1 HTFHR
6 LMSNVPGEAAAAVIR
21 ATGVAHSIGV
31 AIEGRFLEIVGLGPT
46 WPTHRLSAGAVRAL
60 RSARSHTTRIMQD
73 CWLDVL
79 LQFAVS
85 ACGETPHKG
94 EKGDQGPAGPE
105 GPPGPVGA
113 AGMSGTVIRFVEIEC
128 RQICFVACK
137 ENERILSSYAI
148 NPGGAFTFDA
158 DNRKA
163 TFRPQLQGALA
174 VCGKT

>member
-1 HTFHR
+1 
-6 LMSNVPGEAAAAVIR
+6 VIR
-21 ATGVAHSIGV
+21 ATGLAHSIGV
-31 AIEGRFLEIVGLGPT
+31 AIEGRFLEIVGLDEDAANRPGRRIRYQRVRFG
-46 WPTHRLSAGAVRAL
+46 HSDQRAL
-60 RSARSHTTRIMQD
+60 TRLIMQVR
-73 CWLDVL
+73 WFIAL
-79 LQFAVS
+79 LMLALS
-85 ACGETPHKG
+85 ACGENPNKG

-105 GPPGPVGA
+105 GAPGPVGA

-163 TFRPQLQGALA
+163 TFRPQLQGAPVKVVLA
-174 VCGKT
+174 CVEK